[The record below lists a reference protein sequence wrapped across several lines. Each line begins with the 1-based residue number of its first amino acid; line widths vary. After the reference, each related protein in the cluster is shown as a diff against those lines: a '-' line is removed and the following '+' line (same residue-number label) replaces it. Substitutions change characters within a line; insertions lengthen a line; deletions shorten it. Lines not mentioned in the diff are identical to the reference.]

1 MLFSRF
7 WNRDRHQIISVV
19 VSLLQSLMWTMD
31 QKLAPIFHGEEF
43 RKFELF
49 LCRHGVSVSNVLVTE
64 ARERVGG
71 NIMTVEG
78 NGYLWEEGPNSFQPN
93 DSMLSMVVR
102 AFHHSFLLFQF
113 LSLLYPSF
121 KFSN

>member
-1 MLFSRF
+1 VDDGPEVGRSWLR
-7 WNRDRHQIISVV
+7 
-19 VSLLQSLMWTMD
+19 
-31 QKLAPIFHGEEF
+31 FHGEEF
-43 RKFELF
+43 GKFELL
-49 LCRHGVSVSNVLVTE
+49 LCRHGVAVSNVLVTE

-71 NIMTVEG
+71 NITTVEG

>member
-1 MLFSRF
+1 
-7 WNRDRHQIISVV
+7 
-19 VSLLQSLMWTMD
+19 MWTMD
-31 QKLAPIFHGEEF
+31 QKLAPVFHDEEF

-49 LCRHGVSVSNVLVTE
+49 LCRHGVSVSIVLVTE

-71 NIMTVEG
+71 NITTVEG